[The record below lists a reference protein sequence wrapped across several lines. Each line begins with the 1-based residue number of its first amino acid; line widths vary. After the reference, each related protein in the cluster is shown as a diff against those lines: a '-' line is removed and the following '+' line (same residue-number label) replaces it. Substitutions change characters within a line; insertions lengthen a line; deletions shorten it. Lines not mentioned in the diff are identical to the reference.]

1 MKTREIET
9 AIITQ
14 AARSLIEDGH
24 FIHVFDGA
32 ELAGAKTQDL
42 DAIMRE
48 CFATDMTAFYVYGAP
63 SPAGAEAPSLDKLTA
78 LGWVQFVHGNGVDVM
93 ADYTVNLESLLQ
105 AASDLADSYE

>member
-14 AARSLIEDGH
+14 AAKSLIEAGH
-24 FIHVFDGA
+24 FIQVFDGA
-32 ELAGAKTQDL
+32 EMAGEKTQDL

-48 CFATDMTAFYVYGAP
+48 CFATDMTSFYVYGAP
-63 SPAGAEAPSLDKLTA
+63 GQGKPTA

-93 ADYTVNLESLLQ
+93 ADSTVNLESLLQ
-105 AASDLADSYE
+105 AASDLAESYE

>member
-14 AARSLIEDGH
+14 AAKSLIEAGH

-48 CFATDMTAFYVYGAP
+48 CFATDMTSFYVYGAP
-63 SPAGAEAPSLDKLTA
+63 SPVGAEAPSLDKLTA